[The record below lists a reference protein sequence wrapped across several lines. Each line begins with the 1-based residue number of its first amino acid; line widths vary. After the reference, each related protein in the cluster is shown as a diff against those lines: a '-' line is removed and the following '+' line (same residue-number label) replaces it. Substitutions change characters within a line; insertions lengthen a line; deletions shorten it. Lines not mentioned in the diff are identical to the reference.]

1 MSFHFM
7 VMCFKVQSLP
17 WKQQLT
23 NQSQLKVTLS
33 ADGIL
38 NVQVSIF
45 LSFKVNSVLYIDL
58 EVRLCMYFNIRIFPS
73 D

>member
-1 MSFHFM
+1 M

-23 NQSQLKVTLS
+23 NQSQLKVTPS

-38 NVQVSIF
+38 NAQVSIF
-45 LSFKVNSVLYIDL
+45 LSFEVHSVLYIDL
-58 EVRLCMYFNIRIFPS
+58 EVRLCIYFNISIFPS